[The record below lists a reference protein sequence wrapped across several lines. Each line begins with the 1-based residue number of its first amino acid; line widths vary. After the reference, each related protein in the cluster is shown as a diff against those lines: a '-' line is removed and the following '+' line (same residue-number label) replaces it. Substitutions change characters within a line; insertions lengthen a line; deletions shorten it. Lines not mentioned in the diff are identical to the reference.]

1 MFNIFFYILSLG
13 FFLKILIPA
22 IIIGL
27 VIYFGSS
34 LIGEDPIN
42 IIQSISN
49 FFNTIKDFIINF
61 FK

>member
-42 IIQSISN
+42 VMQSISN

>member
-1 MFNIFFYILSLG
+1 MFNIFFYIFSLG

-42 IIQSISN
+42 VMQSISN

>member
-42 IIQSISN
+42 IMQSISN